1 MIVIYPDPRLRV
13 VALSRGWDLEVERVA
28 EKTQREL
35 VKAGNGIGLA
45 APQVGEKARLFAVKG
60 LALAGPVDDK
70 HGLEL
75 VFEPRFKPLDRKV
88 YPYHQH
94 HDNKEPFLEG
104 CLSLPGL
111 WGAVRRHLRIRA
123 AWKTW
128 QEGKLVDKKA
138 ELTGLAAIVF
148 QHELDHLNGVLFID
162 HIRQANGKVYRL
174 KNGRQK
180 EVALPADDRL
190 LVESDTRGN

>member
-13 VALSRGWDLEVERVA
+13 TTLSRGWDLDTERVA

-35 VKAGNGIGLA
+35 AKAGNGIGLA
-45 APQVGEKARLFAVKG
+45 APQVGEKARLFVVKG
-60 LALAGPVDDK
+60 LALAGPVGDK

-75 VFEPRFKPLDRKV
+75 VFEPRFKPLDWKV
-88 YPYHQH
+88 YPYYQH
-94 HDNKEPFLEG
+94 HDEKEPFLEG

-111 WGAVRRHLRIRA
+111 WGAVRRHLQIQA
-123 AWKTW
+123 TWKTW
-128 QEGKLVDKKA
+128 QEGRLVDKKA

-190 LVESDTRGN
+190 LAESDARGN